1 MGMPTQSQQAL
12 QGIGTNNYAD
22 AYKQSMMDDAQEA
35 MGLAF
40 ANSDGG
46 TGIPGYELL
55 VAMTGVIVIMMVK
68 NTKKKSTVSPI
79 VP

>member
-1 MGMPTQSQQAL
+1 MLDYQFEASLRLDLLETDLNLLYSIDPVQYDY
-12 QGIGTNNYAD
+12 GTED
-22 AYKQSMMDDAQEA
+22 
-35 MGLAF
+35 